1 MKKLIILIVG
11 ISIIGA
17 IAWWALMSGVRTS
30 AHSYE
35 ALERE
40 TDTYIAAT
48 FLPGADGNPV
58 RNELNRMLGESLSD
72 ILSETERLERARR
85 GLVLLD
91 ELERQIDAI
100 GETKSSLDARLTAL
114 DEELAYIPSLL
125 SGDRRRL
132 REHVERLYV
141 IADDI
146 RGLSCRA
153 NYHTSQ
159 IFDRIITDGGVL
171 TVEHI
176 TFLNGQIPQIETQFD
191 ERTNLYAEL
200 ESIESALGILYKDL
214 LASSQAFPLS
224 LFAE

>member
-1 MKKLIILIVG
+1 
-11 ISIIGA
+11 
-17 IAWWALMSGVRTS
+17 MSGVRTS

-146 RGLSCRA
+146 RGLSYRA

-214 LASSQAFPLS
+214 RASSQAFPLS

>member
-1 MKKLIILIVG
+1 MKKIIIIVTCILVVSALG
-11 ISIIGA
+11 
-17 IAWWALMSGVRTS
+17 WWAMTSGVRSS
-30 AHSYE
+30 ARYYD

-40 TDTYIAAT
+40 TDTYISAT

-72 ILSETERLERARR
+72 ILSESERLERANR

-91 ELERQIDAI
+91 DLERQIDAI
-100 GETKSSLDARLTAL
+100 GETKSSLEARLSAL
-114 DEELAYIPSLL
+114 DEELSYVPAFM
-125 SGDRRRL
+125 SGDRGRI
-132 REHVERLYV
+132 REHVSRLYV

-146 RGLSCRA
+146 RGLSYRA

-159 IFDRIITDGGVL
+159 IFERIIDDGGTL
-171 TVEHI
+171 TAEHV

-200 ESIESALGILYKDL
+200 ESIESALGVLYKDL
-214 LASSQAFPLS
+214 RASSQAFPLS

>member
-141 IADDI
+141 ITDDI
-146 RGLSCRA
+146 RGLSYRA

-159 IFDRIITDGGVL
+159 IFERIIDDGGTL
-171 TVEHI
+171 TAEHV

-200 ESIESALGILYKDL
+200 ESIESALGVLYKDL
-214 LASSQAFPLS
+214 RASSQAFPLS

>member
-146 RGLSCRA
+146 RGLSYRA

-214 LASSQAFPLS
+214 RASSQAFPLS